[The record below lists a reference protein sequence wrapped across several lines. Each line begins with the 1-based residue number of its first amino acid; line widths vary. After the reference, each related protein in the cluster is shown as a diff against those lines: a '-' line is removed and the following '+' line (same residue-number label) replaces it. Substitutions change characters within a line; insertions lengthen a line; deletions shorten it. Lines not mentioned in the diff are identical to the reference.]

1 MRLVL
6 AHGFGQGYNLPLP
19 LWLYLYGAAAAVLLS
34 FLPLA
39 LLSGKGASSGDE
51 YPRFDLL
58 RVPVLRWF
66 LGSRVVVSGLRML
79 SVGTFGLV
87 VAAGL
92 FGEQGGGNVAPVF
105 VWAVW
110 WVGFSLFVAFVGDL
124 WPVVNPWK
132 VLFRWADGVAR
143 RLGRKDGIWLGWGY
157 PEALGVW
164 PAVAFY
170 LAFVWFENVFADPA
184 LPRNIAFAVIV
195 YSLVTLYGMAVF
207 GGETWL
213 RRGEA
218 FSVFFEL
225 LGRFAPVEA
234 RVKSGGQC
242 PDGDGGCMGLCACF
256 ARARLEHLELNL
268 RPFGAGLRLRGRSPP
283 GGVPFV
289 VLVLSGV
296 TYDGLLETP
305 LWAEVVRATPVTQTT
320 GLLLIW
326 AVFISVYLGC
336 VWLCRVL
343 GGEGGP
349 FRESAAGYVL
359 SLVPIAVA
367 YQVAHYGTFLLVGA
381 QEMVAGVS
389 DPFGWGWDVFGTSG
403 FRPRYGLVGAGA
415 VWYSQVGI
423 IVAGHV
429 IAVWLAHRVAA
440 RFSPV
445 RAVAGQLPMLVVMV
459 LYTVSSLWILAQPIV
474 G

>member
-1 MRLVL
+1 MRPVL
-6 AHGFGQGYNLPLP
+6 AHGFGQGYDLPLP
-19 LWLYLYGAAAAVLLS
+19 LWLYLYGAAAAVLIS

-39 LLSGKGASSGDE
+39 LLSGKCASPGDE

-58 RVPVLRWF
+58 RVPVLGSL
-66 LGSRVVVSGLRML
+66 LGSRVVVSGLRAL
-79 SVGTFGLV
+79 SVATFGLV
-87 VAAGL
+87 VAAGT
-92 FGEQGGGNVAPVF
+92 FGEQGDGNLAPVF
-105 VWAVW
+105 VWAGW
-110 WVGFSLFVAFVGDL
+110 WVGFSLFVAFVGNL

-132 VLFRWADGVAR
+132 ILFWWADDLVR
-143 RLGRKDGIWLGWGY
+143 RLGRKDGLRLGWDY

-164 PAVAFY
+164 PAVALYF
-170 LAFVWFENVFADPA
+170 AFVWFENVFADPA
-184 LPRNIAFAVIV
+184 LPRNVALAAIL
-195 YSLVTLYGMAVF
+195 YSLVTLYGMASF

-218 FSVFFEL
+218 FSVFFAL
-225 LGRFAPVEA
+225 LGRFAPIEA
-234 RVKSGGQC
+234 RAKSEREC
-242 PDGDGGCMGLCACF
+242 PDADDCAGLCACF
-256 ARARLEHLELNL
+256 ARARPEDRELNL
-268 RPFGAGLRLRGRSPP
+268 RFFGAGLGLRGRAPP

-305 LWAEVVRATPVTQTT
+305 LWAEVVWATPVTQTT
-320 GLLLIW
+320 GLFLIW
-326 AVFISVYLGC
+326 AVFLGVYLGC

-343 GGEGGP
+343 GGERGP
-349 FRESAAGYVL
+349 FRESADAYVL
-359 SLVPIAVA
+359 SVVPIAVA

-389 DPFGWGWDVFGTSG
+389 DPFGSGWNVFGTSG
-403 FRPRYGLVGAGA
+403 FRPVYGLVGAGA
-415 VWYSQVGI
+415 VWYAQVGL

-440 RFSPV
+440 RVNPA
-445 RAVAGQLPMLVVMV
+445 RAVAGQLPMLAVMV